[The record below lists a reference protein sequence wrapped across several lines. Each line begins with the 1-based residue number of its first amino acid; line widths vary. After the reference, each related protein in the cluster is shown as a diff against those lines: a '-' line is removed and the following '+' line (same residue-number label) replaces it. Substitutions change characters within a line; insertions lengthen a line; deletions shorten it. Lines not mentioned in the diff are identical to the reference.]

1 MVFTTK
7 PSFRPQAVGGK
18 SNMGTLSSHKNI
30 WCCAEEAAE
39 AVPVAVSFSGDAAGM
54 CICLWEA
61 LLFICNC
68 LLCPSHLQQSPWSK
82 LKLVRAAGP
91 LASGRGLTSE
101 APALSLNTWC
111 SGRFALPLFHR
122 NFASAA
128 VCTPCNLAHG
138 CTGCPFA
145 EVAFPLFNL

>member
-1 MVFTTK
+1 MVFTIK
-7 PSFRPQAVGGK
+7 PSIQPQAVGVK
-18 SNMGTLSSHKNI
+18 SNMETLSSHKSI
-30 WCCAEEAAE
+30 WCCAEEAAG

-54 CICLWEA
+54 CICPQGKA

-68 LLCPSHLQQSPWSK
+68 CLCPSHMQQSPWSK

-101 APALSLNTWC
+101 APALSLNIWC
-111 SGRFALPLFHR
+111 SGLFTLLLFHR
-122 NFASAA
+122 NFASGA
-128 VCTPCNLAHG
+128 VCVSCSLARG

-145 EVAFPLFNL
+145 